1 MARVLHIS
9 KKINRAMFY
18 VLLFVLLVTV
28 IAIVTH
34 KINTKVPC
42 DHDWHEHDDKV
53 KCSKCSKSI
62 PNYNTSASN
71 TYSKAA

>member
-1 MARVLHIS
+1 M
-9 KKINRAMFY
+9 MY
-18 VLLFVLLVTV
+18 VLFFILLVAV

-42 DHDWHEHDDKV
+42 DHDWHEHDHTL

-62 PNYNTSASN
+62 PNYNPSTSS
-71 TYSKAA
+71 YSEAA